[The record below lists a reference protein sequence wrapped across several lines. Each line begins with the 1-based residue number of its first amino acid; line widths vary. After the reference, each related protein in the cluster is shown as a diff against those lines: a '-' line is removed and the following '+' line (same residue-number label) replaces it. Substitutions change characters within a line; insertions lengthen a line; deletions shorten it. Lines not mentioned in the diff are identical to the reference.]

1 MVVQRVRRSLLSFGR
16 LQDGAATIEAVLW
29 TPVFLILFGMVT
41 DTSTVFGRQAEILRI
56 IQDSN
61 RSLAVGA
68 FQSVQQAEDYVTKK
82 VAVFSGNATVDVTMI
97 DGNIISTSVSVP
109 AADLTSTG
117 LFDAINTLTITVG
130 ASQMSELG

>member
-1 MVVQRVRRSLLSFGR
+1 MQIGRIRRYLLTFGR
-16 LQDGAATIEAVLW
+16 SQDGAATVEAVLW
-29 TPVFLILFGMVT
+29 TPVFLLLFGMVA
-41 DTSTVFGRQAEILRI
+41 DTSIVFGRQAEILRI

-68 FQSVQQAEDYVTKK
+68 FQSVEQAENYIIEK
-82 VAVFSGNATVDVTMI
+82 VEVFSGNTTVDVAI
-97 DGNIISTSVSVP
+97 VDGIISTSVSVP

>member
-1 MVVQRVRRSLLSFGR
+1 MVVQRVRRSLQSFR
-16 LQDGAATIEAVLW
+16 RMQDGAATIEAVLW
-29 TPVFLILFGMVT
+29 TPVFLLLFGMVT

-68 FQSVQQAEDYVTKK
+68 FQSVQQAEDYVIKK
-82 VAVFSGNATVDVTMI
+82 VSVFSDNTTVAVAI
-97 DGNIISTSVSVP
+97 VDGIISTSVSVP

>member
-1 MVVQRVRRSLLSFGR
+1 MHIGRIRRYLLTFGR
-16 LQDGAATIEAVLW
+16 SQDGSATVEAVLW
-29 TPVFLILFGMVT
+29 TPVFLLLFGMVA
-41 DTSTVFGRQAEILRI
+41 DTSIVFGRQAEILRI

-68 FQSVQQAEDYVTKK
+68 FQSVEQAENYIIEK
-82 VAVFSGNATVDVTMI
+82 VEIFSGNTTVDVAI
-97 DGNIISTSVSVP
+97 VDGIISTSVSVP

>member
-16 LQDGAATIEAVLW
+16 LQDGASTIEAVLW
-29 TPVFLILFGMVT
+29 TPIFLILFGMVT

-68 FQSVQQAEDYVTKK
+68 FQSVQQAEAYIIKK
-82 VAVFSGNATVDVTMI
+82 VEVFSENTTVDVVI
-97 DGNIISTSVSVP
+97 VDGIIKTSVSLP

>member
-16 LQDGAATIEAVLW
+16 SQDGAATLEAVLW

-68 FQSVQQAEDYVTKK
+68 FQSIEQAENYVIEKVSVFSDNTT
-82 VAVFSGNATVDVTMI
+82 VAVAIVD
-97 DGNIISTSVSVP
+97 GIISTSVSVP

>member
-1 MVVQRVRRSLLSFGR
+1 MVVQRVRRSLQSFR
-16 LQDGAATIEAVLW
+16 RMQDGAATIEAVLW
-29 TPVFLILFGMVT
+29 TPVFLLLFGMVT

-68 FQSVQQAEDYVTKK
+68 FQSVQQAEDYVIKK
-82 VAVFSGNATVDVTMI
+82 VSVFSGNTTVDVAI
-97 DGNIISTSVSVP
+97 VDGIISTSVSVP

>member
-68 FQSVQQAEDYVTKK
+68 FQSVQQAEDYVIKK
-82 VAVFSGNATVDVTMI
+82 VAVFSANTIVDVVI
-97 DGNIISTSVSVP
+97 VDGIIKTSVSLP

>member
-1 MVVQRVRRSLLSFGR
+1 MPIRRISQSLLMFGR
-16 LQDGAATIEAVLW
+16 SQDGTATLEAVLW

-68 FQSVQQAEDYVTKK
+68 FQTVEQAENYITEK
-82 VAVFSGNATVDVTMI
+82 VEVFSDNTTVDVAI
-97 DGNIISTSVSVP
+97 DNGIISTSVSLP
-109 AADLTSTG
+109 AADLTATG

>member
-68 FQSVQQAEDYVTKK
+68 FQSVQQAEDYIIKK
-82 VAVFSGNATVDVTMI
+82 VAVFSGNTTVAVAI
-97 DGNIISTSVSVP
+97 VDGIISTSVSVP

>member
-1 MVVQRVRRSLLSFGR
+1 MSTRRLRQWVQTFGR
-16 LQDGAATIEAVLW
+16 SEDGTATLEAVLW
-29 TPVFLILFGMVT
+29 TPVYLILFGLVT
-41 DTSTVFGRQAEILRI
+41 DSSIVFGRQAEILRV

-68 FQSVQQAEDYVTKK
+68 FQTVQQAEDYITGRVQ
-82 VAVFSGNATVDVTMI
+82 VFSTNTTVDVAI
-97 DGNIISTSVSVP
+97 DRGIISTSVTVP

-117 LFDAINTLTITVG
+117 LFGAFDSLIITVG

>member
-68 FQSVQQAEDYVTKK
+68 FQTVQQAEAYVTAKVGAFSDNTT
-82 VAVFSGNATVDVTMI
+82 VAVAIVD
-97 DGNIISTSVSVP
+97 GIISTSVSVP

>member
-16 LQDGAATIEAVLW
+16 LQDGTATLEAVLW

-68 FQSVQQAEDYVTKK
+68 FQSVQQAEDYVTEK
-82 VAVFSGNATVDVTMI
+82 VSVFSENTSVDVAI
-97 DGNIISTSVSVP
+97 VDGIISTSVSVP

>member
-1 MVVQRVRRSLLSFGR
+1 MVVQRVRRSLSSFGR
-16 LQDGAATIEAVLW
+16 LQDGASTIEAVLW
-29 TPVFLILFGMVT
+29 TPIFLILFGMVT

-68 FQSVQQAEDYVTKK
+68 FQTVQQAEDYVTAK
-82 VAVFSGNATVDVTMI
+82 VGAFSDNTSVDVAI
-97 DGNIISTSVSVP
+97 VDGIISTSVSVP

>member
-68 FQSVQQAEDYVTKK
+68 FQSVQQAEDYIIEK
-82 VAVFSGNATVDVTMI
+82 VAVFSGNTTVAVAI
-97 DGNIISTSVSVP
+97 VDGIISTSVSVP

>member
-68 FQSVQQAEDYVTKK
+68 FQSVQQAEDYVTEK
-82 VAVFSGNATVDVTMI
+82 VSVFSDNATVAVAI
-97 DGNIISTSVSVP
+97 NDGIISTSVSVP

>member
-1 MVVQRVRRSLLSFGR
+1 MQIGRIRRYLLTFGR
-16 LQDGAATIEAVLW
+16 TQDGAATVEAVLW
-29 TPVFLILFGMVT
+29 TPVFLLLFGMVA
-41 DTSTVFGRQAEILRI
+41 DTSIVFGRQAEILRI

-68 FQSVQQAEDYVTKK
+68 FQSVEQAENYIIEK
-82 VAVFSGNATVDVTMI
+82 VEIFSGNTTVDVAI
-97 DGNIISTSVSVP
+97 VDGIISTSVSVP

>member
-29 TPVFLILFGMVT
+29 TPIFLILFGMVT

-68 FQSVQQAEDYVTKK
+68 FQTVQQAEAYVTAKVGAFPDNTT
-82 VAVFSGNATVDVTMI
+82 VAVAIVD
-97 DGNIISTSVSVP
+97 GIISTSVSVP

>member
-1 MVVQRVRRSLLSFGR
+1 MQIGRIRRYLLTFGR
-16 LQDGAATIEAVLW
+16 SQDGAATVEAVLW
-29 TPVFLILFGMVT
+29 TPVFLLLFGMVA
-41 DTSTVFGRQAEILRI
+41 DTSIVFGRQAEILRI

-68 FQSVQQAEDYVTKK
+68 FQSVEQAENYIIEK
-82 VAVFSGNATVDVTMI
+82 VQVFSGNATVDVTMI

>member
-29 TPVFLILFGMVT
+29 TPVFLLLFGMVT

-68 FQSVQQAEDYVTKK
+68 FQSVQQAEDYVIKK
-82 VAVFSGNATVDVTMI
+82 VAVFSANTIVDVVI
-97 DGNIISTSVSVP
+97 VDGIIKTSVSVP

>member
-1 MVVQRVRRSLLSFGR
+1 MSTRRLRQWMQRFGR
-16 LQDGAATIEAVLW
+16 SEDGTATLEAVLW
-29 TPVFLILFGMVT
+29 TPIYLILFGLVT
-41 DTSTVFGRQAEILRI
+41 DSSIVFGRQAEILRV

-68 FQSVQQAEDYVTKK
+68 FQTVQQAEDYITGRVQ
-82 VAVFSGNATVDVTMI
+82 VFSTNTTVDVAI
-97 DGNIISTSVSVP
+97 DRGIISTSVTVP

-117 LFDAINTLTITVG
+117 LFGAFDSLIITVG

>member
-16 LQDGAATIEAVLW
+16 SQDGAATLEAVLW

-61 RSLAVGA
+61 RSLAVGE
-68 FQSVQQAEDYVTKK
+68 FQSIEQAEDYISER
-82 VAVFSGNATVDVTMI
+82 VAVFSGNTTVAVAI
-97 DGNIISTSVSVP
+97 EDGIISTSVSVP

>member
-1 MVVQRVRRSLLSFGR
+1 MSTRRLRQWVQRFGR
-16 LQDGAATIEAVLW
+16 SEDGTATLEAVLL
-29 TPVFLILFGMVT
+29 TPVYLILFGLVT
-41 DTSTVFGRQAEILRI
+41 DSSIVFGRQAEILRV

-68 FQSVQQAEDYVTKK
+68 FQTVQQAEDYITGRVQ
-82 VAVFSGNATVDVTMI
+82 VFSTNTTVDVAI
-97 DGNIISTSVSVP
+97 DRGIISTSVTVP

-117 LFDAINTLTITVG
+117 LFGAFDSLIITVG